1 MRPRTINYS
10 IDLQEEEKK
19 TACLA
24 ETACFL
30 DLAPVWE
37 ETKTRVE
44 RGLISGEFIDI
55 LKMH

>member
-10 IDLQEEEKK
+10 IDLQEEEK

-24 ETACFL
+24 ETAKNTCLGGDKNKGGGKSDF
-30 DLAPVWE
+30 W
-37 ETKTRVE
+37 RV
-44 RGLISGEFIDI
+44 DI

>member
-1 MRPRTINYS
+1 MRPRTINHS
-10 IDLQEEEKK
+10 IDLQEEEK

-44 RGLISGEFIDI
+44 RSLISGEFIDI

>member
-10 IDLQEEEKK
+10 IDLQEEEK

-44 RGLISGEFIDI
+44 GSLISGE
-55 LKMH
+55 LTS